1 VAPDDESPFSYFGI
15 SGFGEIISNLP
26 VTKKKLPAGFYFQ
39 RPDFD
44 WYPVRTLSS
53 FIPDKSA

>member
-26 VTKKKLPAGFYFQ
+26 VNKKKYLLDFIFNG
-39 RPDFD
+39 PDFD
-44 WYPVRTLSS
+44 WYPVRTPSL
-53 FIPDKSA
+53 FISDKFA